1 MRISFYRL
9 LIDSIGATPDSAI
22 LSPSI
27 TLGTT
32 IWRIAMKTNIRLR
45 FAILPVLL
53 GLPFAQLATAADLAG
68 KDERFLKNA
77 AQGGMAEAQ
86 LGELGKSKATKQSVK
101 EFAAMMAAD
110 HGKANQELKSLA
122 SQKGVELPG
131 DVEIGQK
138 MAREKL
144 DRLSGAEFDKEFVQ
158 QMIKDHK
165 KTIDLFE
172 DASKD
177 AKDSDVK
184 SFADKTLPTLRGHLQ
199 QAEAL
204 KKDVGAE

>member
-1 MRISFYRL
+1 
-9 LIDSIGATPDSAI
+9 
-22 LSPSI
+22 
-27 TLGTT
+27 
-32 IWRIAMKTNIRLR
+32 MKTNIRLR

-53 GLPFAQLATAADLAG
+53 SLPFAQLATAADLAG

-77 AQGGMAEAQ
+77 AQGGMSETQ

-101 EFAAMMAAD
+101 EFAAMMTVD
-110 HGKANQELKSLA
+110 HSKANQELKSLA

-131 DVEIGQK
+131 DIEIGQK